1 MEFVTLANGVKM
13 PKLGYGAYAID
24 KEDST
29 RILHAAVDAGY
40 RLFDTAAAYLNE
52 GEVGQALKTC
62 GVPRDQL
69 FITTKVWF
77 TECTYEQARHS
88 VERSLKRLQTDY
100 VDLVL
105 IHQPFN
111 DYYGAYRALEEFYKA
126 GTVRA
131 IGVSNFIPDRLNDL
145 AKFSD
150 VVPHLNQIEINPY
163 YQQETERAFMESI
176 GVQAQAW
183 APLGRGRN
191 GVMDDPTL
199 VRIAEEHRV
208 TVPQVILRWLMNR
221 GIAVIAK
228 SNNPDRIRQNLES
241 LDVVLSDDDMK
252 AIAGLE
258 TGKSL
263 FFDYT
268 KPETLDNFLA
278 RNTQLDY

>member
-24 KEDST
+24 KANSG
-29 RILHAAVDAGY
+29 RILQAAVDAGY
-40 RLFDTAAAYLNE
+40 RLFDTAASYLNE
-52 GEVGQALKTC
+52 EDVGHALKLC

-77 TECTYEQARHS
+77 TECTYKQARHS
-88 VERSLKRLQTDY
+88 VERSLKRLKTDY
-100 VDLVL
+100 LDLVL

-131 IGVSNFIPDRLNDL
+131 IGVSNFVVDRLNDL
-145 AKFSD
+145 AKFTD
-150 VVPHLNQIEINPY
+150 VTPHLNQIEINPY
-163 YQQETERAFMESI
+163 YQQETERAFMESL

-191 GVMDDPTL
+191 GVMSDPTL
-199 VRIAEEHRV
+199 MRIAEEHQV

-221 GIAVIAK
+221 GIAVVVK
-228 SNNPDRIRQNLES
+228 SNSSERIRQNIES
-241 LDVVLSDDDMK
+241 LNVVLSDEDMA
-252 AIAGLE
+252 AIAGME

-263 FFDYT
+263 FYDYT
-268 KPETLDNFLA
+268 KPEILDNFLA
-278 RNTQLDY
+278 RDIQLDY

>member
-1 MEFVTLANGVKM
+1 MEFVTLSNGVKM

-24 KEDST
+24 KTDSE

-40 RLFDTAAAYLNE
+40 RLFDTAASYLNE
-52 GEVGQALKTC
+52 DEVGQALKSC
-62 GVPRDQL
+62 GVSRDQL
-69 FITTKVWF
+69 FMTTKVWF
-77 TECTYEQARHS
+77 TECTYDQARHS
-88 VERSLKRLQTDY
+88 VERSLKRLKTDY
-100 VDLVL
+100 LDLVL

-111 DYYGAYRALEEFYKA
+111 DYYGAYRALEEFYQA

-131 IGVSNFIPDRLNDL
+131 IGVSNFSPERLNDL
-145 AKFSD
+145 AKFTA
-150 VVPHLNQIEINPY
+150 VTPHLNQIEINPY
-163 YQQETERAFMESI
+163 YQQESARAFMESI

-191 GVMDDPTL
+191 GVMDDSTL
-199 VRIAEEHRV
+199 VRIAEAHGV
-208 TVPQVILRWLMNR
+208 TVPQIILRWLMNR
-221 GIAVIAK
+221 GLAVVAK
-228 SNNPDRIRQNLES
+228 SNNPDRIRQNLKS
-241 LDVVLSDDDMK
+241 LNIVLSDADMK

-278 RNTQLDY
+278 RNTQLEY

>member
-111 DYYGAYRALEEFYKA
+111 DYYGAYRALEEL
-126 GTVRA
+126 
-131 IGVSNFIPDRLNDL
+131 DR
-145 AKFSD
+145 KS
-150 VVPHLNQIEINPY
+150 VV
-163 YQQETERAFMESI
+163 
-176 GVQAQAW
+176 
-183 APLGRGRN
+183 
-191 GVMDDPTL
+191 
-199 VRIAEEHRV
+199 
-208 TVPQVILRWLMNR
+208 
-221 GIAVIAK
+221 
-228 SNNPDRIRQNLES
+228 
-241 LDVVLSDDDMK
+241 
-252 AIAGLE
+252 
-258 TGKSL
+258 
-263 FFDYT
+263 
-268 KPETLDNFLA
+268 
-278 RNTQLDY
+278 

>member
-1 MEFVTLANGVKM
+1 MEFVTLSNGVKM

-24 KEDST
+24 KTDSE

-40 RLFDTAAAYLNE
+40 RLFDTAASYLNE
-52 GEVGQALKTC
+52 DEVGQALKSC
-62 GVPRDQL
+62 GVSRDQL
-69 FITTKVWF
+69 FMTTKVWF
-77 TECTYEQARHS
+77 TECTYDQARHS
-88 VERSLKRLQTDY
+88 VERSLKRLKTDY
-100 VDLVL
+100 LDLVL

-111 DYYGAYRALEEFYKA
+111 DYYGAYRALEEFYQA

-131 IGVSNFIPDRLNDL
+131 IGVSNFSPERLNDL
-145 AKFSD
+145 AKFTA
-150 VVPHLNQIEINPY
+150 VTPHLNQIEINPY
-163 YQQETERAFMESI
+163 YQQESARAFLESI

-191 GVMDDPTL
+191 GVMDDSTL
-199 VRIAEEHRV
+199 VRIAEAHGV
-208 TVPQVILRWLMNR
+208 TVPQIILRWLMNR
-221 GIAVIAK
+221 GLAVVAK

-241 LDVVLSDDDMK
+241 LTIVLSDADMK

-278 RNTQLDY
+278 RNTQLEY